1 MPNTRQSDDTLN
13 KKLEE
18 LATKKAIEQ
27 LKNLV
32 NSLRD
37 HIDIQNKEIVTLKE
51 KINTQ
56 DVRICQLEDKVGI
69 LTAGLSHAVKQADNN
84 EQYSRRY
91 CLRIKGISKEKDE
104 SSTKC
109 IDKVVKVCESLK
121 VNITKADIDRAHR
134 VGEDRSTMIVKFF
147 SFVKRTS
154 LYKARKDCKD
164 INIYLDITKNRLNL
178 LDEAKKL
185 FDNTSTVAYVFAD
198 INCNTVAKMKNGKYL
213 FFDDIEKFKKIIDN
227 TN

>member
-1 MPNTRQSDDTLN
+1 MSNTRQSDDTLN

-18 LATKKAIEQ
+18 LATKKDVEQ

-37 HIDIQNKEIVTLKE
+37 YIDIQ
-51 KINTQ
+51 
-56 DVRICQLEDKVGI
+56 
-69 LTAGLSHAVKQADNN
+69 N

-121 VNITKADIDRAHR
+121 INITKADIDRAHR

-164 INIYLDITKNRLNL
+164 KNIYLDITKNRLNWLKSYLITVL
-178 LDEAKKL
+178 LSHMFL
-185 FDNTSTVAYVFAD
+185 LTLIVTQ
-198 INCNTVAKMKNGKYL
+198 
-213 FFDDIEKFKKIIDN
+213 
-227 TN
+227 

>member
-1 MPNTRQSDDTLN
+1 MPNTRQSTR
-13 KKLEE
+13 
-18 LATKKAIEQ
+18 
-27 LKNLV
+27 
-32 NSLRD
+32 S
-37 HIDIQNKEIVTLKE
+37 NKERYRAAKE
-51 KINTQ
+51 PSQQSTWSHWCTEQGDRHSERKDHNTQ

-147 SFVKRTS
+147 RLSKEHLYTKQERIARMKISTLTS
-154 LYKARKDCKD
+154 QK
-164 INIYLDITKNRLNL
+164 
-178 LDEAKKL
+178 
-185 FDNTSTVAYVFAD
+185 VA
-198 INCNTVAKMKNGKYL
+198 
-213 FFDDIEKFKKIIDN
+213 
-227 TN
+227 

>member
-1 MPNTRQSDDTLN
+1 
-13 KKLEE
+13 
-18 LATKKAIEQ
+18 
-27 LKNLV
+27 
-32 NSLRD
+32 
-37 HIDIQNKEIVTLKE
+37 
-51 KINTQ
+51 
-56 DVRICQLEDKVGI
+56 
-69 LTAGLSHAVKQADNN
+69 
-84 EQYSRRY
+84 
-91 CLRIKGISKEKDE
+91 
-104 SSTKC
+104 
-109 IDKVVKVCESLK
+109 
-121 VNITKADIDRAHR
+121 
-134 VGEDRSTMIVKFF
+134 MIVKFF

>member
-18 LATKKAIEQ
+18 LATKKDIEQ

-37 HIDIQNKEIVTLKE
+37 HIDVQNKEIVTLKE

-109 IDKVVKVCESLK
+109 IDSGQGL
-121 VNITKADIDRAHR
+121 
-134 VGEDRSTMIVKFF
+134 
-147 SFVKRTS
+147 
-154 LYKARKDCKD
+154 
-164 INIYLDITKNRLNL
+164 
-178 LDEAKKL
+178 
-185 FDNTSTVAYVFAD
+185 
-198 INCNTVAKMKNGKYL
+198 
-213 FFDDIEKFKKIIDN
+213 
-227 TN
+227 